1 MILHPNFLGG
11 LISKRP
17 QDCFDGHVFGLGCL
31 SLVQQYPE
39 SIGERVFV
47 YLAQYARSFAD
58 ANSGNSK
65 GSNGGNSLPVETT
78 NVAHFLEMFA
88 AERELP
94 RSTLATKLPMPL
106 LDFVSRG

>member
-1 MILHPNFLGG
+1 M
-11 LISKRP
+11 
-17 QDCFDGHVFGLGCL
+17 
-31 SLVQQYPE
+31 QQYPE

-58 ANSGNSK
+58 ASSGNAK
-65 GSNGGNSLPVETT
+65 GNNGGALPPETT
-78 NVAHFLEMFA
+78 NVAHFLEMFV
-88 AERELP
+88 AEREAP

>member
-1 MILHPNFLGG
+1 MKFIGG
-11 LISKRP
+11 LISRRP

-65 GSNGGNSLPVETT
+65 GNSSSTLPPETT
-78 NVAHFLEMFA
+78 NVAHFLEMFV
-88 AERELP
+88 AEREVP

-106 LDFVSRG
+106 LDFVSRS

>member
-1 MILHPNFLGG
+1 MTQAKLILGG
-11 LISKRP
+11 LISRRP

-58 ANSGNSK
+58 ASSGNAK
-65 GSNGGNSLPVETT
+65 ASNGSTLPPETT
-78 NVAHFLEMFA
+78 NVAHFLEMFV
-88 AERELP
+88 AEREVP
-94 RSTLATKLPMPL
+94 RSILATKLPMPL

>member
-1 MILHPNFLGG
+1 M
-11 LISKRP
+11 
-17 QDCFDGHVFGLGCL
+17 
-31 SLVQQYPE
+31 QQYPE
-39 SIGERVFV
+39 SVGERVFV

-58 ANSGNSK
+58 AA
-65 GSNGGNSLPVETT
+65 NGGNAKGNGIGTLPLETT

-88 AERELP
+88 AEREVP